1 MKRFFIIFTGQV
13 QGVGFRW
20 TLLTIMNRYGYT
32 GWVKNLY
39 NGNVS
44 AEIQGKNIN
53 VPQLVAEIQN
63 ASYWIKIDDYTCK
76 EIPIVEH
83 ENSAYVDIDF

>member
-1 MKRFFIIFTGQV
+1 MKKFRIPTIPTTESKSIRFPTTMIQDV
-13 QGVGFRW
+13 E
-20 TLLTIMNRYGYT
+20 
-32 GWVKNLY
+32 
-39 NGNVS
+39 